1 MNSLL
6 EKKNQIIAETIEA
19 LKKGQII
26 LYPTDTIWGIG
37 CDATNSKAVDK
48 IYKIKKRPNKKKAII
63 LVSDEEM
70 LLEYIEYIPPTALDL
85 IQSVRNPISVIYP
98 EAKNL
103 PSNVIS
109 EDKSIGIRV
118 VRHNFCKEI
127 IKGLGKPIIST
138 SANISGNPTPKFY
151 YEINKVIFDSVDYIV
166 DRMMEETVVVKP
178 STIVKFNKNNEF
190 EIIRK

>member
-48 IYKIKKRPNKKKAII
+48 IYKIKKRPNEKKAII